1 MSLSTSIQQLANRKL
16 IKAGIETGIAGGVT
30 VDFVVSDIAGNNVVE
45 SFKLRLDTISSSL
58 LTIPKFNFKT
68 TAAAGFVKSVC
79 PLPSD
84 LKAVYGQTFPLAN
97 NDIHLQAFSY
107 QAEALPNIVF
117 TGQSTAGSRVLTNVS
132 STVDLKL
139 YQPVVDVNQLNS
151 NAVIPQG
158 SYITAL
164 SANTVTMSQAA
175 TVTSTG
181 NATFVMTVFPGALP
195 SFQLNIDCNGYIII
209 SAGDSVPIPEGPHT
223 VLATTLPFCA
233 CSCSKNSN
241 YDPITLQYTDAA
253 GFPYPA
259 SQIPT
264 LNVSASLAV
273 TKDYSK
279 LNIPSISFSTVY
291 YVSSNNFNAFNLSGD
306 LLVAGT
312 SIINN
317 IDTIY
322 LYVGQSITDNDGFIQ
337 LGTVITTLTPNSIT
351 LSLPALNTG
360 TVIADTIVITGSVLG
375 GTNGG
380 YLTTLAGALPKESW
394 PVEEQAYLVPV
405 QQGGICSYL
414 TYLVD
419 TWGQLSI
426 RQPGINNGIIPPN
439 VLNVTS
445 EVTLYVPKYK
455 KLLPDISPKNLIM
468 DSSFTNYSLVANG
481 DVGYRDSH
489 VNDSF
494 ENTQAFVW
502 SKNYDPTDYTNPNQ
516 DAIVCIVRDG
526 VVHTPINLTHTF
538 ITNIL
543 STLPAGSLTVI
554 FDTAVAI
561 NRKNPKNIIVSFGL
575 IIITPT
581 DLFLPAYIV
590 RSDDGGKAGSWTQ
603 PFVMYPDNP
612 TMVAGDCR
620 GTAADDK
627 GNFWFSTNQYNSTF
641 TSLDIYFYYSSD
653 GGSTWIL
660 TFNTT
665 DGSNS
670 TFPGLTGY
678 DYPQYCFGQD
688 GEGNYVLWWGAD
700 FDIFSFNIDN
710 NPRMGKIPIYGL
722 GEIGTGTYIIMDK
735 IVNTQ
740 QYCHMSV
747 SAEGEVIMAST
758 NLTVNS
764 LDYNTTGL
772 SPMVFYRKKAG
783 PLTQDLLE
791 GPFTLFSHMQQMW
804 KSVITYPVEGYS
816 FFSIT
821 VTGIIQDHKRK
832 AIYVCL
838 NPQPSYNYP
847 NGTQSQDY
855 ETFLIVSVDNGV
867 TWSPKI
873 DISSTVN
880 QNRGY
885 SSMTLDEA
893 EAALYFGWYDAR
905 NNQVSPPTPVL
916 PYSGT
921 QRFWAKIDSCDLD
934 RYVKKLRSIVNV

>member
-1 MSLSTSIQQLANRKL
+1 MSSTSFKSKFI
-16 IKAGIETGIAGGVT
+16 
-30 VDFVVSDIAGNNVVE
+30 VSDISGNNIIE
-45 SFKLRLDTISSSL
+45 KFKLRLEFFKSKDSFLIKL
-58 LTIPKFNFKT
+58 PKFNFGT
-68 TAAAGFVKSVC
+68 TDKSGFIKSKSK
-79 PLPSD
+79 LPKELRPCKCLNLS
-84 LKAVYGQTFPLAN
+84 LAN
-97 NDIHLQAFSY
+97 NDAHLQKFSY
-107 QAEALPNIVF
+107 QDESLPNVVF
-117 TGQSTAGSRVLTNVS
+117 TGESTVNSNILTNVS

-139 YQPVVDVNQLNS
+139 YQPVVDTNQLNPS
-151 NAVIPQG
+151 AVIPQG

-164 SANTVTMSQAA
+164 SQNTVTMSQAA

-181 NATFVMTVFPGALP
+181 NETFVMTVFPNALP
-195 SFQLNIDCNGYIII
+195 SFQLTINPDGSILI
-209 SAGDSVPIPEGPHT
+209 SSEGSAPISSGPHT
-223 VLATTLPFCA
+223 ILGTTLPYDNCY
-233 CSCSKNSN
+233 SSKTCNSN
-241 YDPITLQYTDAA
+241 PITLQYTDAA
-253 GFPYPA
+253 GFPFPN

-264 LNVSASLAV
+264 LTINASLKE
-273 TKDYSK
+273 KDNYTILK
-279 LNIPSISFSTVY
+279 IPSISFSTVY
-291 YVSSNNFNAFNLSGD
+291 YVSSNNFNTFNLTGD
-306 LLVAGT
+306 LLTTGT
-312 SIINN
+312 STINN

-322 LYVGQSITDNDGFIQ
+322 LYIGQPISDNDGFIQ
-337 LGTVITTLTPNSIT
+337 PGTIITGLTPNSIA
-351 LSLPALNTG
+351 LSLPATNTG

-380 YLTTLAGALPKESW
+380 YLTTLAGVLPKELW
-394 PVEEQAYLVPV
+394 PSEEQAYLVSV
-405 QQGGICSYL
+405 KQGCKCSYL
-414 TYLVD
+414 TYLID

-455 KLLPDISPKNLIM
+455 KCLPDIAPKNFIM
-468 DSSFTNYSLVANG
+468 DSEFINYSLTANG

-494 ENTQAFVW
+494 KNIQAFCW
-502 SKNYDPTDYTNPNQ
+502 SKNYDPTDYTNSTQ
-516 DAIVCIVRDG
+516 DVMVCIVHDG
-526 VVHTPINLTHTF
+526 VADTPINLTHTF

-543 STLPAGSLTVI
+543 STLPPGSLTVI

-590 RSDDGGKAGSWTQ
+590 RSDDAGKAGSWTQ

-612 TMVAGDCR
+612 TMIAGDCR

-627 GNFWFSTNQYNSTF
+627 GNFWFSTNQYNNTF
-641 TSLDIYFYYSSD
+641 TSLDIYFYYSSN

-660 TFNTT
+660 AFNTI

-700 FDIFSFNIDN
+700 FDTVSLNIDN
-710 NPRMGKIPIYGL
+710 TPRMGKIPIYGL
-722 GEIGTGTYIIMDK
+722 GEIGTGTYIIMNK
-735 IVNTQ
+735 IINTQ

-747 SAEGEVIMAST
+747 SAEGEIIMAST
-758 NLTVNS
+758 NMTVNS
-764 LDYNTTGL
+764 LSYNTSGL
-772 SPMVFYRKKAG
+772 SPMLFYRKKAG

-791 GPFTLFSHMQQMW
+791 GPFTIFSHMQQMW
-804 KSVITYPVEGYS
+804 KSVIAYPVESYS
-816 FFSIT
+816 FFPIS

-832 AIYVCL
+832 TIYVCL

-893 EAALYFGWYDAR
+893 EGALYFGWYDAR
-905 NNQVSPPTPVL
+905 NNQMSPPSGVL

-921 QRFWAKIDSCDLD
+921 QRFWAKISS
-934 RYVKKLRSIVNV
+934 KKLDKYVNKLKHLINI